1 MKLMKKRMVDFYVS
15 KDIINDGTNGRVE
28 WTFKSQ
34 AGTYLSNQNANG
46 SWGDVDYANTTSSA
60 NGRAWSPYLA
70 LDRMQSMAQAFADP
84 KGPYYHNETLLGG
97 IQKGLDYWF
106 TVKPTS
112 TNWWETGIG
121 KQLRLAKIAVLCEGY
136 LTAEQASNIIGTLD
150 SSPNTV
156 DGANSSW
163 YNQNYMIRGLLL
175 EDAQNVRNA
184 VEAFNVLSNVTATVT
199 GIQSDMSFFMHGKT
213 NYTTGYGRSFARDM
227 SFWAYVTSDT
237 SFSYSKAAIDSL
249 SSYLLDGTRYLV
261 RGDVADLGMGMNGPE
276 WPGYESSALTF
287 YEDPLQ
293 WMQAANPK
301 RAGEFAS
308 FLANIRSFG
317 TSTGNGMDANNM
329 TQWQTLVSS
338 HMRKDYGI
346 TVKMASKTVK
356 GGEWRTIN
364 PGGYNL
370 LYWTPQGA
378 TAIQRTGDE
387 YRPVYPLMD
396 WAHVPGTTAPY
407 VLTKDTNFNNP
418 KTFVGGVTNE
428 RYGATAFD
436 FNKLSTS
443 GKKGYFFFD
452 DEMVAL
458 GAGITS
464 TNTAPVHTT
473 LNQSL
478 AVGDVLVDG
487 AVIPDGTKKANGRWA
502 YNDKIGY
509 VFPDPTDFQV
519 KHETKTGQ
527 WSDVITGS
535 STEPITKPVFSLW
548 LDHGVKPVD
557 ASYEYIV
564 LPDKTPEEVGSY
576 AAVNPISILSNTPS
590 VQAVRHNAL
599 GIAELLFYQPGTVK
613 VKDGL
618 TVTVDQPSM
627 VILDESVTPVRI
639 SAANPETPG
648 ITVNVT
654 LNRDGEK
661 TTTTYRL
668 GKDTFAGRSV
678 TLNEGA
684 SLDDR
689 GFDLAYSKGAT
700 ASSSEGKQFA
710 SNATDLY
717 RSSYWS
723 SSASDNEWIYV
734 DLQDSYMI
742 NKVRL
747 NWHKAY
753 GKSYKIQVSEDAVTW
768 KDVYT
773 TSMGD
778 GGIDD
783 ISFGKVRARFVWMQ
797 GVQQGTGDG
806 YSLAEFNVFEAVAP
820 NLAEGM
826 QAKASSSKA
835 ADVSPGNAVDGS
847 MTSRWGSN
855 YSDPQW
861 IYVDLGSS
869 QSIAK
874 VMLHWES
881 AYGKEYEIRV
891 SDNTQDWKTVYSTAT
906 GDGETDEISF
916 DPVNARYV
924 QMYGLK
930 RATTYGYSLWEFK
943 VYGPENVER
952 VPARL
957 ELEATPSSVA
967 AGGQV
972 SVTGAVYDSGDLP
985 LSGVEVEI
993 TAAPGSIEAA
1003 KAVTDANGQFK
1014 AVYTAPSAAGDVR
1027 ITAVLPASPA
1037 VTDTIT
1043 VSVNPNVQVPA
1054 RIELQAAPSSVA
1066 AGGEVSVTGAV
1077 YDSGDLPVSGVEVE
1091 ITAAPGSIEPVIAV
1105 TDANGRFSTVFTAP
1119 PAAGEATITAAVTA
1133 NPFVRGTATVH
1144 VDGVVQVP
1152 ARIELQAAASS
1163 VTAGGDLSVTGAVY
1177 DTANLPV
1184 PGAEVE
1190 ILASSGSLKTVKAV
1204 TDANGR
1210 FSTVFTAPPSAGDV
1224 IITASLTASPAVT
1237 DTITVSVIKAAPVPV
1252 LIELQATPSAVTVG
1266 GDVSIAGIVYDGDN
1280 LPVSGVEAEVIASA
1294 GSFNTA
1300 KVLTDANGRF
1310 SMVFTAPSAAGE
1322 VTITAVLTAS
1332 PSVTGK
1338 INVSVNE
1345 RSNGESGGPPGGGA
1359 PVIPPVTPNH
1369 PKDDPQ
1375 EGTDTPDVPVPGHA
1389 LADIGGHWAEANI
1402 LEAAQKGIIT
1412 GYPDG
1417 SFRPDRTVTRAEFA
1431 VMLAK
1436 ALKLQNEEA
1445 VLSFK
1450 DADRIGQWARS
1461 AIARAVSLGL
1471 IQGDASGNF
1480 RPDALLSRSEMAVM
1494 LARALN
1500 LVPEARSA
1508 GFADDRDIPAWAAG
1522 AAAEMKKLGIMQG
1535 KGNNSF
1541 FPNNAATR
1549 AETVTVLLRMLAAKE
1564 QK

>member
-227 SFWAYVTSDT
+227 SFWAFITSDT

-338 HMRKDYGI
+338 HMRDDYGI
-346 TVKMASKTVK
+346 TVKMSSKTVK

-387 YRPVYPLMD
+387 YRTVYPLMD

-428 RYGATAFD
+428 RYGATAFN

-487 AVIPDGTKKANGRWA
+487 AVIPDGTKQANGRWA

-519 KHETKTGQ
+519 KRETKTGQ

-590 VQAVRHNAL
+590 VQAVRHNSL

-627 VILDESVTPVRI
+627 VIIDESVTPVRI

-668 GKDTFAGRSV
+668 GKDTFTGRSM
-678 TLNEGA
+678 TLNEGT

-689 GFDLAYSKGAT
+689 GFDLAYSKGVT

-734 DLQDSYMI
+734 DLQDYYMI

-747 NWHKAY
+747 NWQKAY

-783 ISFGKVRARFVWMQ
+783 ISFGKVRARFVRMQ

-826 QAKASSSKA
+826 LVTASSSKA

-847 MTSRWGSN
+847 LTSRWGSN
-855 YSDPQW
+855 YSDSQW

-985 LSGVEVEI
+985 VSGVEVEI

-1014 AVYTAPSAAGDVR
+1014 AVYTAPSAAGDVT

-1043 VSVNPNVQVPA
+1043 VSVNQDVQVPA
-1054 RIELQAAPSSVA
+1054 RIELQTAPSSVA

-1105 TDANGRFSTVFTAP
+1105 TDADGRFSTFFTAP
-1119 PAAGEATITAAVTA
+1119 PVAGEVTITAAVTA
-1133 NPFVRGTATVH
+1133 NPSVRGTATVH

-1152 ARIELQAAASS
+1152 ARIEIQAATSS

-1177 DTANLPV
+1177 DNGNLPV
-1184 PGAEVE
+1184 PGVEVE
-1190 ILASSGSLKTVKAV
+1190 ILASSGSLKTAKAV

-1210 FSTVFTAPPSAGDV
+1210 FRTVFTAPPSAGDV

-1280 LPVSGVEAEVIASA
+1280 LPVSGVEAEVTASS

-1310 SMVFTAPSAAGE
+1310 SMVFTAPSEAGE

-1375 EGTDTPDVPVPGHA
+1375 EGPDTPDVPVPGHA
-1389 LADIGGHWAEANI
+1389 FGDIGGHWAEANI

-1431 VMLAK
+1431 VMLANS
-1436 ALKLQNEEA
+1436 LKLQNEEA

-1450 DADRIGQWARS
+1450 DADRIGQWART
-1461 AIARAVSLGL
+1461 AVARAESLGL
-1471 IQGDASGNF
+1471 IQGDTNSNF
-1480 RPDALLSRSEMAVM
+1480 RPDAALTRSEMAVM

-1500 LVPEARSA
+1500 LISEARSA